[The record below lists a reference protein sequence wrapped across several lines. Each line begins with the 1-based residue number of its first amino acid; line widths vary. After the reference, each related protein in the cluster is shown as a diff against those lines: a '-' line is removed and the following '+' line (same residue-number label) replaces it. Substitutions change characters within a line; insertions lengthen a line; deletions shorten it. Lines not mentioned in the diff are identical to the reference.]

1 MGDEYGGAVFGER
14 SSEIQASVEEAI
26 VSVQS
31 HSLAT
36 QSPLSP
42 RPGPLWCE
50 HRPM

>member
-14 SSEIQASVEEAI
+14 SSEIQASAEEAI

-36 QSPLSP
+36 QSPRLTP
-42 RPGPLWCE
+42 ARTAVV
-50 HRPM
+50 